1 MTAPQTPE
9 SHDAWRG
16 RHEEAE
22 DTLSADTVRA
32 LAAVL
37 DRAPDGTDA
46 APPLAHWL
54 CFQPRAS
61 QSELGPD
68 GHPRRGG
75 FLPPVRLPRRM
86 WAGGAL
92 TFSRPLRT
100 GEPVR
105 RRSVVADVR
114 EREGRGGP
122 LVFVGVDHELRQ
134 GGAVV
139 LTERQDIVYRAAEG
153 AAPASGP
160 ASGPAQSAPRARPP
174 EEAPAPGTWQRSL
187 VPDPV
192 LLFRYSALTFNGHR
206 IHYDRAYARQEEG
219 YPGLVVHGPLTA
231 TLLLDLYVG
240 RRPGARVTG
249 FRFRALRPAF
259 DGRELTLHGT
269 PTEAGA
275 VLYAADDQGRT
286 VMSAEV
292 DAA

>member
-1 MTAPQTPE
+1 MTAAPPPE
-9 SHDAWRG
+9 DPGAWKG

-22 DTLSADTVRA
+22 DTLSAESAHA

-37 DRAPDGTDA
+37 DRAPSGTDA

-54 CFQPRAS
+54 CFRPRTP
-61 QSELGPD
+61 QSELGTD

-75 FLPPVRLPRRM
+75 FLPPVPLPRRM
-86 WAGGAL
+86 WAGGGL
-92 TFSRPLRT
+92 TFARPLRT
-100 GEPVR
+100 GEPVH
-105 RRSVVADVR
+105 RRSVLADVR

-122 LVFVGVDHELRQ
+122 LVFVSVDHELRQ
-134 GGAVV
+134 SGALV
-139 LTERQDIVYRAAEG
+139 LTERQDLVYRAAED
-153 AAPASGP
+153 AAPASG
-160 ASGPAQSAPRARPP
+160 APRERPP
-174 EEAPAPGTWQRSL
+174 RETPAPGTWQRSL

-192 LLFRYSALTFNGHR
+192 LLFRYSALTFNAHR
-206 IHYDRAYARQEEG
+206 IHYDRPYARQEEG

-231 TLLLDLYVG
+231 TLLLDLYTR

-259 DGRELTLHGT
+259 DGRELTLHAT

-275 VLYAADDQGRT
+275 ALHAADDRGRT